1 MTKERPG
8 FSRRMSRQEINEC
21 PVRHYEGPVNIVRSK
36 ADLSAAIEELRKET
50 ILGFDTETRPAFTK
64 GRKYPPALVQLG
76 GEHAVYLFQLRILKF
91 PGKLRRILSDPGIIK
106 AGVSLDFDVA
116 QLKKMGDFSP
126 AGFVDLGDAARQSGI
141 KNHGLRGLTA
151 VLLGFRITKK
161 AQTSNWARETLLPS
175 QERYAA
181 TDAWVGRKLY
191 LQMVEQG
198 MIVTGSPDRVQVSEP
213 ARLRMGRER
222 LL

>member
-1 MTKERPG
+1 
-8 FSRRMSRQEINEC
+8 
-21 PVRHYEGPVNIVRSK
+21 
-36 ADLSAAIEELRKET
+36 
-50 ILGFDTETRPAFTK
+50 
-64 GRKYPPALVQLG
+64 
-76 GEHAVYLFQLRILKF
+76 
-91 PGKLRRILSDPGIIK
+91 

-175 QERYAA
+175 QKRYAA